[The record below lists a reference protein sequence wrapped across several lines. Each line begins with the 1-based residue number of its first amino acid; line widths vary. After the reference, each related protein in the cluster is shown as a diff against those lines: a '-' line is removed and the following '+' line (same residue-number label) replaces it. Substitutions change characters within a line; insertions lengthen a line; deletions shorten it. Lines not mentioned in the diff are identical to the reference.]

1 MSEEPKPTAP
11 PNLPV
16 NLGKLVLEPW
26 QHALAAG
33 MRHAL
38 RVGVPT
44 HDVIGMLLN
53 HLASVVAM
61 VEPPGVRAALV
72 KGLVESFPD
81 MIRQHVDARQM
92 TSGGVFIPQ
101 GAQPPGRPNDG

>member
-1 MSEEPKPTAP
+1 MSEEKQAVP
-11 PNLPV
+11 PLGLPI

-38 RVGVPT
+38 RVGVPVNN
-44 HDVIGMLLN
+44 VIEMLLN
-53 HLASVVAM
+53 HMASVVAL

-81 MIRQHVDARQM
+81 MIRQHVDARQ
-92 TSGGVFIPQ
+92 TTQGGVFIP
-101 GAQPPGRPNDG
+101 PGIQARPNGQGE